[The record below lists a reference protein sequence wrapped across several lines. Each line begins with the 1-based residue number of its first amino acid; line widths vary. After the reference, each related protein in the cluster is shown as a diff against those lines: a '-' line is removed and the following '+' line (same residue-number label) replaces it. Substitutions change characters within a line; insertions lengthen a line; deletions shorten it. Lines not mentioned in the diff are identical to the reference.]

1 MAIVYQRNRSYSLT
15 VGDIKSNEGWL
26 IENNLNIRFDVTKT
40 TSNKDRSNQA
50 IVELYNLSREK
61 QKWLEQDYIGVVL
74 SAGYLDTTVKRL
86 FSGQATEV
94 TTRKSGTDIITQI
107 QLGDSYKELNHKT
120 VNKLVEPGK
129 SIQDV
134 IEEIAKEIPG
144 VSRTVFNGLNIKSQV
159 IDGYPLSGTVR
170 QQLDE
175 ISKAHNIDYHIDD
188 GVLSVYDADGTSTD
202 DLTTAFVISK
212 DTGMIELPYATSGD
226 TRKSKKDK
234 KKKPRVTVK
243 ILLNPEI
250 VPGSIVK
257 IEDVNFGGYYKVV
270 EVRSYG
276 EYRGNDWASELLLEV
291 KVKV

>member
-1 MAIVYQRNRSYSLT
+1 MAIVYLRNKAYSLS

-26 IENNLNIRFDVTKT
+26 IENNLNIRFDFTL
-40 TSNKDRSNQA
+40 TSNNKDKSNQG
-50 IVELYNLSREK
+50 IVEIYNLSREK
-61 QKWLEQDYIGVVL
+61 QKWLENDYIGVVL
-74 SAGYLDTTVKRL
+74 SVGYLDTSVKRL

-94 TTRKSGTDIITQI
+94 TTRKSGTDVITQI
-107 QLGDSYKELNHKT
+107 QLGDSYVELNQKT
-120 VNKLVEPGK
+120 VGKLVEPGK
-129 SIQDV
+129 TIKDV
-134 IEEIAKEIPG
+134 IAEIAKEIPG
-144 VSRTVFNGLNIKSQV
+144 VSRTVFNGMNIDSQV

-175 ISKAHNIDYHIDD
+175 ISKAYNIDYNIKD
-188 GVLSVYDADGTSTD
+188 GVLSAYDSDGTSTD
-202 DLTTAFVISK
+202 DLTTAYVISK
-212 DTGMIELPYATSGD
+212 DTGMIDLPYATSGD
-226 TRKSKKDK
+226 VRKSKKDK
-234 KKKPRVTVK
+234 KKKERVTVK

-276 EYRGNDWASELLLEV
+276 EYRGGDWYSELLLEV